1 MGGKSKRLARLAAA
15 HPVCYFCATR
25 STESEDHVPSRECF
39 RQRVGPEGFSFPA
52 CKACNNGAGQ
62 LEQVVALYLLM
73 ADHSEAGDIGDQL
86 QRLVNGV
93 HNNNPDLLP
102 QVTLRANL
110 ARKHFREKKLTLPPG
125 QTYSQSPI
133 ATLPPGHGIAFKLFV
148 RRLACAL
155 YYKEIGKP
163 VPLEYRIAG
172 TWVPW
177 NEAESGNGVA
187 DAIQLFPELRVTN
200 RRNTDIGDQFTYKWG
215 ADADGTIFGF
225 VAQFSQSYFFIG
237 AVAAP
242 YLHLTEREA
251 HPGWQV
257 HSEDVTTFIRGAR

>member
-133 ATLPPGHGIAFKLFV
+133 ATLPPGHGIAFKIFLFAAWPA
-148 RRLACAL
+148 RYIIRKSENQSRLNIVSREHGYL
-155 YYKEIGKP
+155 
-163 VPLEYRIAG
+163 G
-172 TWVPW
+172 T
-177 NEAESGNGVA
+177 
-187 DAIQLFPELRVTN
+187 
-200 RRNTDIGDQFTYKWG
+200 RRNPVTVLQMQYNYSRS
-215 ADADGTIFGF
+215 F
-225 VAQFSQSYFFIG
+225 V
-237 AVAAP
+237 
-242 YLHLTEREA
+242 
-251 HPGWQV
+251 
-257 HSEDVTTFIRGAR
+257 